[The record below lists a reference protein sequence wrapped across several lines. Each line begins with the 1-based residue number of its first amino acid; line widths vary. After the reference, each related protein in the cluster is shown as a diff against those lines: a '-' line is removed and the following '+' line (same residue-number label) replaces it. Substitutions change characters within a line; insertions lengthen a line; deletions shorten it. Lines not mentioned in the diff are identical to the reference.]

1 MSINFD
7 KLYPWKGL
15 ESLMIDG
22 QAMVK
27 VPKFYIKVGTAP
39 AGTDQ
44 AGKKCWWIS
53 DTPRTGYHVH
63 PAFMRNGSEIE
74 QVYLG
79 AFEAYAETAGVAGS
93 AAGKSPWVNVTYDQ
107 ALAACL
113 ARNKGNVDGFHLQ
126 NIYERSVAVMLCLIE
141 KGPDVQTVIGA
152 GNSNSSGRVNTG
164 ATNAVYRNFH
174 ELWGNVWEW
183 VDGIKTDNDGAEL
196 RIFDNQGYGEY
207 VDTGVTLAASGS
219 SYLGIQAV
227 SEEKGDRFD
236 LSDVFVPS
244 VVSGT
249 AGPTSTYKDGYYHAG
264 GAQHNLIVGGHYDTG
279 AVCGLFA
286 WYSAKAPSNSD
297 ANIGFRLAKW

>member
-15 ESLMIDG
+15 ELVTIDG

-27 VPKFYIKVGTAP
+27 VPKFYVKLGIAP

-53 DTPRTGYHVH
+53 DTPRAGYHAH
-63 PAFMRNGSEIE
+63 PAFMRNGKEID
-74 QVYLG
+74 QFYLG
-79 AFEAYAETAGVAGS
+79 AYEAYAETAGVAGS
-93 AAGKSPWVNVTYDQ
+93 ANAKSPWVNVTYDQ

-113 ARNKGNVDGFHLQ
+113 ARNKGNMDGFHLQ
-126 NIYERSVAVMLCLIE
+126 TIYERSAVVMLCMIE

-164 ATNAVYRNFH
+164 TTNAVYRQFH
-174 ELWGNVWEW
+174 ELWANVWEW
-183 VDGIKTDNDGAEL
+183 VDGLMTDNDGAEV

-207 VDTGVTLAASGS
+207 VDTGVTLPAGS
-219 SYLGIQAV
+219 ALGIQAV
-227 SEEKGDRFD
+227 SDEKGDRFD

-244 VVSGT
+244 AVSGA
-249 AGPTSTYKDGYYHAG
+249 AGPTATYKDGYWHAV
-264 GAQHNLIVGGHYDTG
+264 GAQRNLFVGGDYGNG
-279 AVCGLFA
+279 AKCGLFA
-286 WYSAKAPSNSD
+286 WNSASAPSYSY
-297 ANIGFRLAKW
+297 ASLGFRLAKW